1 MTADRDVEKSFS
13 LPEFVAELR
22 RLADALEAGEGFEI
36 EIDGEQVV
44 VPLRATV
51 SVEHEREDGH
61 EEIEFQLS
69 WAPDE
74 DDDENDDEAEA
85 DEEEEDFTAA

>member
-36 EIDGEQVV
+36 EIDTSRPHPRRLKQLDAIEVHPWFSERYSRDQLAITSIDFVGRKAS
-44 VPLRATV
+44 RA
-51 SVEHEREDGH
+51 S
-61 EEIEFQLS
+61 
-69 WAPDE
+69 
-74 DDDENDDEAEA
+74 
-85 DEEEEDFTAA
+85 